1 MREFEI
7 ESNLRKILSKL
18 FKKEKRRYDIIM
30 NKIEEILNC
39 EDVEHYKNLRKP
51 LQRFKRVHINSNF
64 VLAFKYDKSQDL
76 VVFYDFDHH
85 DNIYKKLGKN

>member
-7 ESNLRKILSKL
+7 ELILKKILLKL

-30 NKIEEILNC
+30 KKIQEILTC
-39 EDVEHYKNLRKP
+39 ENVEHYKNLRTP

-64 VLAFKYDKSQDL
+64 VLVFKYDKSQDL
-76 VVFYDFDHH
+76 IIFYDFDHH
-85 DNIYKKLGKN
+85 DKVYKKLVR